1 MKPKISTKEFV
12 GNEIRKWRKG
22 KGLKSFELA
31 RIIGVSQG
39 SMSDIETGKSFPAY
53 TTWCSIHNK
62 CKGFDTKKTMEGK
75 KQ

>member
-1 MKPKISTKEFV
+1 MKIPSKEFV
-12 GNEIRKWRKG
+12 GSEIRKWRLKE
-22 KGLKSFELA
+22 GLKSFELA
-31 RIIGVSQG
+31 RIIKVSQG

-62 CKGFDTKKTMEGK
+62 CHGFDTKKTMEGK